1 MRSVADTAPAQPAD
15 MQQQTL
21 RILVVVALV
30 AATLFLLHSLI
41 TPILWAGLIAISTW
55 SLRQRAVGP
64 HGLRLAPW
72 LAAALLTGAVVGV
85 FVVPF
90 GYVVVRGWHEVP
102 ALMRLWTSSRES
114 GLPAPDWLVGV
125 PWVGAWLSQAW
136 NDRLSA
142 PGELS
147 AFVHSLAGEFDFA
160 RGRGLAALVA
170 HDTMKFFF
178 CLVVLFFLYLDGD
191 ALAKQIVA
199 VVTRELGPAGRRTL
213 PLVVSSVRGAVNGLV
228 LVGIGV
234 GLLMTLACILAGVP
248 HPAAIGL
255 ATGVLGMVPFGAM
268 LVLVLVSLYLIA
280 VSATAAAV
288 VLLVLGSTAIFIAD
302 HFVRPKFMTAGT
314 RLPLVLA
321 LLGIVGG
328 LETLGVLGLFLG
340 PTLLAIVVAIWR
352 ELAVDD
358 PGGPD
363 RQVVPLE

>member
-1 MRSVADTAPAQPAD
+1 MRSVADTAPAEPAD
-15 MQQQTL
+15 MKQQTL
-21 RILVVVALV
+21 RILIVVALV
-30 AATLFLLHSLI
+30 AATLVLLHSLI
-41 TPILWAGLIAISTW
+41 TPILWAGLIAMSTW
-55 SLRQRAVGP
+55 PLRQRAVGP
-64 HGLRLAPW
+64 RGPGFAPW

-90 GYVVVRGWHEVP
+90 AYVVVRGWHEVP
-102 ALMRLWTSSRES
+102 ALLRLWTSSRES
-114 GLPAPDWLVGV
+114 GLPAPEWLVGV
-125 PWVGAWLSQAW
+125 PWLGAWLAQTW
-136 NDRLSA
+136 NERLSA

-160 RGRGLAALVA
+160 RGRSLAALIA

-191 ALAKQIVA
+191 ALARQIVV

-213 PLVVSSVRGAVNGLV
+213 SLVVSSIRGAVNGLV

-234 GLLMTLACILAGVP
+234 GLLMTLACIVAGVP

-268 LVLVLVSLYLIA
+268 LVLVLVTVYLIA
-280 VSATAAAV
+280 VGSTAAAI
-288 VLLVLGSTAIFIAD
+288 VLLALGSTAIFVAD

-328 LETLGVLGLFLG
+328 LETLGVLGLFVG

-358 PGGPD
+358 PGGTD
-363 RQVVPLE
+363 RPAVALE

>member
-1 MRSVADTAPAQPAD
+1 MRAVADTGAAEPAD
-15 MQQQTL
+15 MKQQTL
-21 RILVVVALV
+21 RILIGVALV
-30 AATLFLLHSLI
+30 AATLVLLHSLI
-41 TPILWAGLIAISTW
+41 TPILWAGLIAMSTW
-55 SLRQRAVGP
+55 PLRQRVLGP
-64 HGLRLAPW
+64 LGPRFAPW
-72 LAAALLTGAVVGV
+72 PAAALLTGAV
-85 FVVPF
+85 
-90 GYVVVRGWHEVP
+90 
-102 ALMRLWTSSRES
+102 
-114 GLPAPDWLVGV
+114 
-125 PWVGAWLSQAW
+125 VGAWLSQAW

-160 RGRGLAALVA
+160 RGRSLAALVA

-178 CLVVLFFLYLDGD
+178 CVVVLFFLYLDGD
-191 ALAKQIVA
+191 VLATQIVA
-199 VVTRELGPAGRRTL
+199 VVTRELGPTGRRTL
-213 PLVVSSVRGAVNGLV
+213 ALVVSSIRGAVNGLV

-234 GLLMTLACILAGVP
+234 GLIMTLACIVAGVP

-268 LVLVLVSLYLIA
+268 LVLVLVTVYLTA
-280 VSATAAAV
+280 VGSTAAAV

-328 LETLGVLGLFLG
+328 LETFGVLGLFLG

-352 ELAVDD
+352 ELAVDE
-358 PGGPD
+358 PGGTD
-363 RQVVPLE
+363 RLALPHQ